1 VRCSCCTPR
10 KRQTGAVRIGACPR
24 ALRAQVNSVHVHPV
38 DGNLLLTG
46 SNDWTARLTDLR
58 RLTSAASGPDAG
70 APGFRC
76 SLGSTPQNACCSPA
90 QCGSLTA
97 GSCACRLKHSRL
109 ASLAGLGGHTE
120 DAFPGTQLAI
130 LQVLNAHAQHGM
142 PGQSSDSA
150 RAWHD
155 PDSSFRLSPR
165 AAAGRKP
172 GSAHPAQLAE
182 LAHSKVVNAA
192 YFSPLTGGKIMTTC
206 IGARPPTLP
215 PTRRNSQAAVQH
227 SMTAQRCGDKIVTT
241 CIGARPAWRDGQAA
255 VQHSEIAQRCGG
267 GVRAAAWAA
276 CPSPRQWAGR
286 VHQEAND
293 MYLARAFS

>member
-1 VRCSCCTPR
+1 
-10 KRQTGAVRIGACPR
+10 
-24 ALRAQVNSVHVHPV
+24 
-38 DGNLLLTG
+38 
-46 SNDWTARLTDLR
+46 
-58 RLTSAASGPDAG
+58 
-70 APGFRC
+70 
-76 SLGSTPQNACCSPA
+76 
-90 QCGSLTA
+90 
-97 GSCACRLKHSRL
+97 
-109 ASLAGLGGHTE
+109 
-120 DAFPGTQLAI
+120 
-130 LQVLNAHAQHGM
+130 M

-155 PDSSFRLSPR
+155 PDGGRRLAPR
-165 AAAGRKP
+165 GAAGRKP

-192 YFSPLTGGKIMTTC
+192 YFSPLTGGKIM
-206 IGARPPTLP
+206 
-215 PTRRNSQAAVQH
+215 
-227 SMTAQRCGDKIVTT
+227 TT

>member
-1 VRCSCCTPR
+1 MWQPHSWQLCMQVEALATGVSCRARCLYGGC
-10 KRQTGAVRIGACPR
+10 V
-24 ALRAQVNSVHVHPV
+24 
-38 DGNLLLTG
+38 
-46 SNDWTARLTDLR
+46 
-58 RLTSAASGPDAG
+58 
-70 APGFRC
+70 
-76 SLGSTPQNACCSPA
+76 
-90 QCGSLTA
+90 
-97 GSCACRLKHSRL
+97 SR
-109 ASLAGLGGHTE
+109 
-120 DAFPGTQLAI
+120 TQLAN
-130 LQVLNAHAQHGM
+130 LQVLHAHAQHGM

-155 PDSSFRLSPR
+155 PDGGRRLAPR
-165 AAAGRKP
+165 GAAGRKP